1 MHCCRVAVQS
11 GLLCS
16 IQCIISVMQNAVVLL
31 SVHSWYGNRMPFIP
45 RLYLALQGT
54 LPDTPC
60 SLVPLPVAS
69 AAHQVQTMQVGFHS
83 NKLVT
88 KVKVEKRINEVI
100 NRLNRTKQEL
110 YPDLAAE
117 RETYDRG
124 VRLTRK
130 SELQVSTEPSAAVA
144 ACILLRV
151 VALTASTTRLT
162 PLLCLVCACLPLA
175 ACFLV

>member
-1 MHCCRVAVQS
+1 MVIVPWFAMHAA
-11 GLLCS
+11 
-16 IQCIISVMQNAVVLL
+16 N
-31 SVHSWYGNRMPFIP
+31 P
-45 RLYLALQGT
+45 
-54 LPDTPC
+54 PC
-60 SLVPLPVAS
+60 SLLLELPVAS
-69 AAHQVQTMQVGFHS
+69 AAHQVPVMQVGFHS

-130 SELQVSTEPSAAVA
+130 SELQVSA
-144 ACILLRV
+144 
-151 VALTASTTRLT
+151 
-162 PLLCLVCACLPLA
+162 
-175 ACFLV
+175 

>member
-1 MHCCRVAVQS
+1 M
-11 GLLCS
+11 
-16 IQCIISVMQNAVVLL
+16 L
-31 SVHSWYGNRMPFIP
+31 SN
-45 RLYLALQGT
+45 
-54 LPDTPC
+54 TPC
-60 SLVPLPVAS
+60 SLALQLPIAS
-69 AAHQVQTMQVGFHS
+69 AAYQISVMQVGFHS

-130 SELQVSTEPSAAVA
+130 SELQVSRCPCAVVV
-144 ACILLRV
+144 ACIVLHL
-151 VALTASTTRLT
+151 VALTVSTTRLT
-162 PLLCLVCACLPLA
+162 PLLCLVCACLPQLHVVL
-175 ACFLV
+175 LV